1 MYKKMNLKIMQTKQ
15 ANFLNCESII
25 YITEDFQ
32 PQREQLQNTRP
43 LHLHVSERFEERGI
57 TQ

>member
-1 MYKKMNLKIMQTKQ
+1 MYKKMNLKIIQAEQ

-32 PQREQLQNTRP
+32 PQRIKVKTVMAGEVLIILVR
-43 LHLHVSERFEERGI
+43 
-57 TQ
+57 

>member
-1 MYKKMNLKIMQTKQ
+1 MYKKMNLEIMQTEQ

-32 PQREQLQNTRP
+32 PQRINCDLLAGEVLIILVR
-43 LHLHVSERFEERGI
+43 
-57 TQ
+57 

>member
-1 MYKKMNLKIMQTKQ
+1 MQTEQ

-32 PQREQLQNTRP
+32 PQRINCDLLAGEVLIILVR
-43 LHLHVSERFEERGI
+43 
-57 TQ
+57 